1 MIHIIG
7 FSWRQIYEKKRY
19 GQNISVKN
27 CSCWYLPQV
36 FLDVFEKTGFAC
48 PAIRLEGL
56 SDITLDVGSEGTGA
70 VVVFVIAFAG
80 VDVDEVVLDGFLY
93 AGRHVVIDSVEADRH
108 TDGLIIAVHRTVVTL
123 HLRIVEV
130 DAVGE
135 SAVFRNIGGKD
146 ATETVLAK
154 RAGRRVAYTIVRS
167 FLCKDSLSGLG
178 SVVVL
183 VHFILL

>member
-1 MIHIIG
+1 MG
-7 FSWRQIYEKKRY
+7 F
-19 GQNISVKN
+19 V
-27 CSCWYLPQV
+27 
-36 FLDVFEKTGFAC
+36 C
-48 PAIRLEGL
+48 PAVGL
-56 SDITLDVGSEGTGA
+56 KGLADITLDVGSEGTGA

-93 AGRHVVIDSVEADRH
+93 AGWHVVIDGVKADWH
-108 TDGLIIAVHRTVVTL
+108 TDGLIIAIHRTVGAL
-123 HLRIVEV
+123 HLGIVEV

-135 SAVFRNIGGKD
+135 SAVFRNIGSKD

-167 FLCKDSLSGLG
+167 LLCKDSLSGLG